1 MGRYFIYEN
10 TSVHDIRVHH
20 AKTTEDEDRVRAILK
35 KEPETY
41 RHINNFPDIS
51 SSLFWADVALAVECT
66 LNIIFHKEWNVPV
79 TFYYDHEKSNQGCW
93 HFVVRASD
101 SPYIKAVEFTEE
113 FYNTVCAILN
123 DFGFDTAFASDN
135 EFYATECV

>member
-10 TSVHDIRVHH
+10 TPVHDIRIHH
-20 AKTTEDEDRVRAILK
+20 AKTVEEEDRVRSILT

-41 RHINNFPDIS
+41 RHINNFPDVDS
-51 SSLFWADVALAVECT
+51 VMCWADTAFNAECT
-66 LNIIFHKEWNVPV
+66 LNLIFHKEWNVPV
-79 TFYYDHEKSNQGCW
+79 TFYYDHEQSNQDSW
-93 HFVVRASD
+93 HFFVRASD

-123 DFGFDTAFASDN
+123 DLGLDTAFTSDY
-135 EFYATECV
+135 EFYATERV